1 MRQAG
6 RWAGQS
12 LAPRELALAGVLLAV
27 AGAAWAATIQR
38 MAGMTGMDAGLWS
51 APAGLGPY
59 LGAWVPMM
67 TAMMLPSIV
76 PAAVQLDRAIRTQR
90 GRRIALAHGAVFASG
105 YLAVWAAA
113 GAVPYTV
120 LRQGGAFMG
129 GAAGRYI
136 AAGVIVV
143 AAAYQLAPPKD
154 ACLRRLRVRPAGA
167 GALRA
172 GLESG
177 AWCLGCCWALM
188 ASLVVLGLMSL
199 PWMVLIWALVM
210 GERLLPSTRL
220 AALGIAVVLVGVAV
234 CVLTGIAP

>member
-1 MRQAG
+1 MRPAG
-6 RWAGQS
+6 RWAGLS
-12 LAPRELALAGVLLAV
+12 LAPWELALAGILLAV
-27 AGAAWAATIQR
+27 AGAAWAATILR
-38 MAGMTGMDAGLWS
+38 MAGMTGMGAGLWS
-51 APAGLGPY
+51 APADLEPY

-76 PAAVQLDRAIRTQR
+76 PAALQFDRAIRSRR
-90 GRRIALAHGAVFASG
+90 GRRIALAQGAVFAGG

-113 GAVPYTV
+113 GVVPYAV
-120 LRQGGAFMG
+120 LRLGGALTG
-129 GAAGRYI
+129 GAAGRYL

-154 ACLRRLRVRPAGA
+154 ACLRRLRVRPGGA

-172 GLESG
+172 GLECG

-188 ASLVVLGLMSL
+188 ASLVALGLMSL

-210 GERLLPSTRL
+210 GERLLPSPRL
-220 AALGIAVVLVGVAV
+220 TTVGVAA
-234 CVLTGIAP
+234 VLVAVAIGVLAG

>member
-1 MRQAG
+1 MRSAG
-6 RWAGQS
+6 RWAGLS
-12 LAPRELALAGVLLAV
+12 LAPWELALAGVLLAV
-27 AGAAWAATIQR
+27 AAVAWAATILR

-51 APAGLGPY
+51 APADLGPY

-76 PAAVQLDRAIRTQR
+76 PAAVQFDRAIRSQR
-90 GRRIALAHGAVFASG
+90 GRRIALAHGVVFAGG
-105 YLAVWAAA
+105 YLVVWATA
-113 GAVPYTV
+113 GAVPFAV
-120 LRQGGAFMG
+120 LRLASAFAG
-129 GAAGRYI
+129 SAEGRYL

-143 AAAYQLAPPKD
+143 AAAYQLAPQKD
-154 ACLRRLRVRPAGA
+154 ACLRRLRVRPGGA

-172 GLESG
+172 GLECG

-188 ASLVVLGLMSL
+188 ASLVALGLMSL

-210 GERLLPSTRL
+210 GERLLPSPRV
-220 AALGIAVVLVGVAV
+220 AALGIAAVLVSVAV